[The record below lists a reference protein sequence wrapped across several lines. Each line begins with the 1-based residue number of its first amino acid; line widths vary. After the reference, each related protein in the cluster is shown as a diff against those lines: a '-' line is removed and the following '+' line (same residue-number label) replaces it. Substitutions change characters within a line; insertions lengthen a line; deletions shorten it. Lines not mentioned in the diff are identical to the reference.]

1 MDYRTLGYITLA
13 LLIVVTAPY
22 WLRTL
27 NSWTV
32 KTKDKRFLN
41 FLKLLRRVHKPLGI
55 VLAVVAL
62 WHGYEILL
70 KYQFRLHTG
79 VIAYAG
85 FAVTAILGIIH
96 WQRKNKQV
104 FKVHKAMAAI
114 SVALVI
120 LHLLWPGAIM
130 QLFGI

>member
-13 LLIVVTAPY
+13 LLVIVTAPY

-27 NSWTV
+27 NSWTI

-41 FLKLLRRVHKPLGI
+41 FLKFLRSIHKPLGI
-55 VLAVVAL
+55 VLAAVAL

-85 FAVTAILGIIH
+85 FVLTAILGILH
-96 WQRKNKQV
+96 WRRKDKRI
-104 FKVHKAMAAI
+104 FKGHRTMAAI
-114 SVALVI
+114 SAALVA
-120 LHLLWPGAIM
+120 LHLLWPGAIR

>member
-13 LLIVVTAPY
+13 LLIIVTAPY

-85 FAVTAILGIIH
+85 FVVTAILGIIH
-96 WQRKNKQV
+96 WQRKNKQM